1 MRDRADSAA
10 GASALQIGGSPM
22 TIICVDDEKQT
33 VMRTAEVC
41 SRLEHVDE
49 AISFTNA
56 KEALEYFD
64 EHNVDIAILDIVM
77 PQMTGIKLAALIK
90 EKSPQTAIIF
100 LTTFPQYAMDAFTVH
115 ATGYMLKPLDEKK
128 LLEEIRY
135 ALSVK
140 YLDRSKRI
148 VVQTFGG
155 FDVFVDGQIVA
166 FKQKKCKELLALLV
180 DRRGNSITRAE
191 AYGVLYEDSY
201 YDRPAQKK
209 LDSIIRSMRET
220 LREYGIEEIF
230 EMKNAFMRIIPKTV
244 SCDMYRFYDGDVKA
258 FNSYRGVYM
267 NSYSWANM
275 TEGILTRKMEE
286 SK

>member
-1 MRDRADSAA
+1 
-10 GASALQIGGSPM
+10 M

-33 VMRTAEVC
+33 VMRTADVC
-41 SRLEHVDE
+41 RRLEHVDE
-49 AISFTNA
+49 AICFTNA
-56 KEALEYFD
+56 KEALGYFD

-115 ATGYMLKPLDEKK
+115 ATGYMLKPLDEKR

-155 FDVFVDGQIVA
+155 FDVFVDGKIVA

-180 DRRGNSITRAE
+180 DKRGSSVTRAE
-191 AYGVLYEDSY
+191 VYAVLYEDSF

-209 LDSIIRSMRET
+209 LDAIIRQMRET

-230 EMKNAFMRIIPKTV
+230 EMKNAFLRVNPTAF
-244 SCDMYRFYDGDVKA
+244 SCDMYRFYNGDMKA
-258 FNSYRGVYM
+258 YNAYRGEYM

-275 TEGILTRKMEE
+275 TESALTWKKAENDGAQQD
-286 SK
+286 